1 MEKEELRH
9 LLDDLPESYLDK
21 LIEAINLWKKH
32 DKDLPNEEY
41 LESLT
46 DAASVV
52 VPQEDADYL
61 DKLIAVSSVEVPE
74 VYEGYLDKLIEA
86 GKVKL
91 PEDE

>member
-1 MEKEELRH
+1 MEKEELRQ

-86 GKVKL
+86 GKFKL

>member
-1 MEKEELRH
+1 MEKEELRQ

-46 DAASVV
+46 DAASV
-52 VPQEDADYL
+52 
-61 DKLIAVSSVEVPE
+61 EVPE

>member
-1 MEKEELRH
+1 MEKEELRQ